1 MLFSIYISKRF
12 TFSKKDSRF
21 FSFISVIS
29 IVGISLG
36 VATLIIALSILK
48 GFEKT
53 ITNKIIDFDSHI
65 KISSI
70 STTLPDY
77 HIGLPKIKTLLGN
90 TLSEINPYASS
101 LAIITSWRGTD
112 GINIIG
118 VLPDNK
124 LRGIKENMTF
134 GKISL
139 NDPASI

>member
-1 MLFSIYISKRF
+1 MLFPLYISKRF

-21 FSFISVIS
+21 FSFISIIS
-29 IVGISLG
+29 IIGIALG

-53 ITNKIIDFDSHI
+53 ITNKIVDFDSHI
-65 KISSI
+65 KIGTI

-77 HIGLPKIKTLLGN
+77 HTGLPKIKALLGN
-90 TLSEINPYASS
+90 NLLEINPSASS
-101 LAIITSWRGTD
+101 LAIITSRRGTE

-124 LRGIKENMTF
+124 MRGIKENMTF